1 MRDELQALFEADAQ
15 RMRANAPVPPPAWRI
30 VQAARANAARRMA
43 NRLRWAWRI
52 ATAAFVAGAIPLAM
66 HDPRVLPGLV
76 VPLLLG
82 ALVCW
87 RDEPGAPENR
97 GQSMFS

>member
-1 MRDELQALFEADAQ
+1 MDELQALFEADAQ
-15 RMRANAPVPPPAWRI
+15 RLRAHAPTPPPAWRV

-43 NRLRWAWRI
+43 SRLRWAWRV
-52 ATAAFVAGAIPLAM
+52 ATLVIVAGAIPLVL

-76 VPLLLG
+76 LPLLLG

-87 RDEPGAPENR
+87 RDEPGSPPAR
-97 GQSMFS
+97 G